1 MMGSRRQELMLELRS
16 HNQQPARYLTWVVA
30 TAVFL
35 IACAGCTT
43 GGSKEAVGVGNF
55 GEVSPE
61 IWRGGKPTREG
72 MHWLADRGV
81 KTVIDLQME
90 DESADIPRGVRY
102 VPIRVSMMR
111 CDCVDVSA
119 VMRAIEESP
128 KPVFIHCQAG

>member
-1 MMGSRRQELMLELRS
+1 MIRRIHSR
-16 HNQQPARYLTWVVA
+16 HVA
-30 TAVFL
+30 LWAGAIFALL
-35 IACAGCTT
+35 IGCAGCTT
-43 GGSKEAVGVGNF
+43 GGSKEAVGVSNF

-128 KPVFIHCQAG
+128 KP